1 MRWKRTPPA
10 LFSPSSN
17 SLRTTVISLSRSA
30 LETREFT
37 MRSASM
43 AIAHSRFSG
52 GGETGEDRSEGQAPA
67 PGHSD
72 CDSAGGESFIRD
84 RNIRRPDRGEHGR
97 RHVAKRAP
105 QERRRLDLRRQ
116 EQERRAQQ
124 IRDRRHAEER
134 GPEVQRQ
141 LRSNASPAPMPAS
154 AASGTDSRKGS
165 AFVATTLAAAT
176 AAAATI
182 ARSRR

>member
-52 GGETGEDRSEGQAPA
+52 
-67 PGHSD
+67 
-72 CDSAGGESFIRD
+72 
-84 RNIRRPDRGEHGR
+84 
-97 RHVAKRAP
+97 VAEK
-105 QERRRLDLRRQ
+105 
-116 EQERRAQQ
+116 
-124 IRDRRHAEER
+124 
-134 GPEVQRQ
+134 V
-141 LRSNASPAPMPAS
+141 S
-154 AASGTDSRKGS
+154 K
-165 AFVATTLAAAT
+165 
-176 AAAATI
+176 
-182 ARSRR
+182 